1 MASVVNQPPRGMLNP
16 EVRTSD
22 IMMRNRSERSLSRE
36 RKRIFNKPENSI
48 NLSNILFPDEDS
60 QRLQK
65 SNLSTEKNEL

>member
-22 IMMRNRSERSLSRE
+22 VMMRNRSERSLSRE